1 VTGNAVKSNRFAYTY
16 TGGPHGRHY
25 EAFRE
30 EVCRT
35 FGKLDIEPGVPDRLD
50 CGVEIVQV
58 GSLSMG
64 TARGSSGR
72 FLRSRATLSDGCD
85 DFVLINA
92 LADKIVVDQNG
103 TSIELRRSEMCLLE
117 MNARRR
123 PTGQTAARRACPEN
137 AHRAVLLLVSRRGGF
152 A

>member
-1 VTGNAVKSNRFAYTY
+1 MTGNAVKSNRFAYTY

-85 DFVLINA
+85 DFGVTHQP
-92 LADKIVVDQNG
+92 VRVEY
-103 TSIELRRSEMCLLE
+103 SC
-117 MNARRR
+117 
-123 PTGQTAARRACPEN
+123 TGIQKNFLTDD
-137 AHRAVLLLVSRRGGF
+137 VG
-152 A
+152 